1 MNQTKRKFFSLMLA
15 GATATLM
22 TVSSSAANADSKAG
36 KVTTDSTSL
45 YVRAT
50 ASLSGTKRT
59 ALAKDSY
66 VTLLEKN
73 GSWWRVEY
81 GDGLYGY
88 CYAPYI
94 TEDAKSYAAKV
105 STSWE
110 NLNVRSGTSASSQ
123 ILTALPKGETVIVL
137 NTYNGWSKILY
148 NGTKI
153 GYVKAAYLS
162 NANDEPSQSRKA
174 VSLNMPSYKQYD
186 SRWAY
191 KTVGSSGYTM
201 KSIGCTVTALAMTES
216 HRTGKTITPAAML
229 SKLSFTPGGAVYW
242 PNNYEAYTGKS
253 YLAKIYEQLSEGT
266 PVIIGAKTSS
276 GKAHWVVVNGFVG
289 GDLVPSSFTILDPGS
304 TVRTKLSHLFNEYPY
319 FYKLEYSN

>member
-1 MNQTKRKFFSLMLA
+1 MNSTKRKFFSLMLA
-15 GATATLM
+15 GAAATLM
-22 TVSSSAANADSKAG
+22 TVSSSAANADSTAG

-45 YVRAT
+45 YVRST
-50 ASLSGTKRT
+50 ASLSASKKTS
-59 ALAKDSY
+59 LAKGSY

-73 GSWWRVEY
+73 GSWWHVEY

-94 TEDAKSYAAKV
+94 TEDTKSYAAQV
-105 STSWE
+105 ATNWE

-123 ILTALPKGETVIVL
+123 ILATLPKGETVIVL
-137 NTYNGWSKILY
+137 NTYDGWSKILY

-162 NANDEPSQSRKA
+162 GAIDTPSSSSRA
-174 VSLNMPSYKQYD
+174 VSLSVPSYKQYD
-186 SRWAY
+186 SRWAN

-216 HRTGKTITPAAML
+216 YRTGKTLTPASML

-242 PNNYEAYTGKS
+242 PSNYEAYTGKS

-276 GKAHWVVVNGFVG
+276 GKAHWVVVNGFKG
-289 GDLVPSSFTILDPGS
+289 GELVPSSFTILDPGS
-304 TVRTKLSHLFNEYPY
+304 TSRTRLSHLFNEYPY